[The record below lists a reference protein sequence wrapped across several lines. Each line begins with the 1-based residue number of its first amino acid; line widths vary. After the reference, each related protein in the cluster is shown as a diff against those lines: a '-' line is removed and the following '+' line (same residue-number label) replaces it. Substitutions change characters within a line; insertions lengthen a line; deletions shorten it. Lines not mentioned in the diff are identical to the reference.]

1 MDDTVQPQQAS
12 GTSLWSIT
20 IILLEMI
27 FGLEPQ
33 LDQVW
38 SLTAFSAYAPDKTKQ
53 IPMCMK
59 K

>member
-1 MDDTVQPQQAS
+1 
-12 GTSLWSIT
+12 
-20 IILLEMI
+20 
-27 FGLEPQ
+27 LEPQ

-38 SLTAFSAYAPDKTKQ
+38 SLTAFSACAPDKTKQ